1 MSSLLY
7 SKHAKLIENCYPTII
22 GETAPK
28 SSETSYLL
36 FYASSRP
43 AKLLKVAN
51 YLEKRM
57 QNDTYKKRKLDTKVT
72 LAIMNSL
79 LTTCTKDI
87 NLFAKG
93 VLKSISLVLDS
104 GDHEIMWEACH
115 TFGEFSAYYD
125 GSALGVD
132 KELTLLLDSLIIRFC
147 SFCDASHA
155 ETQENVLKMKLLGLK
170 AIGPLMSSELIKT
183 THARDYFDC
192 IVPSLLVNIQ
202 QLEAKH
208 SGNNAPK
215 HEARSSCSS
224 SQIPEVEEC
233 ETELA
238 TVTVDALDSIALK
251 HFRSLIRSCGA
262 ANLNIVTELAF
273 KFLDD
278 FNMWHRECYDI
289 SLVHFLIAEMESSY
303 RHIVIN
309 EILRRLNSCTGGELN
324 QKKVMLAS
332 MLASVLT
339 NRTITVGISVLEIL
353 NALIN
358 HFNKSFDDG
367 SEGILAFRESLLEAV
382 GGLATH
388 VYYPDQINDIL
399 SFIVNKLRLG
409 SREETIDGLPISTLR
424 VALLHCMS
432 VVVSKNEK
440 HTQEQAAICKIGIPF
455 RIISPTLSLFMDEN
469 LTVRKGY
476 GLFFLSYLD
485 SDIENWSIPSRK
497 LSSKGRLIYRAN
509 DPGTEFRTSIHE
521 VLFDYATS
529 NFTLPLDY
537 ALILFIL
544 KTMIRK
550 FEHEEFVRAIPM
562 LFKLQALNEHTPP
575 EEALSQQAL
584 NQVIASYFLHASE
597 VLEIPQLTTYTEEII
612 STRKADNQWWP
623 ELELTEPSDLEK
635 LEGIEFSHLAAPLS
649 QTPHA
654 TISLEKIKNI
664 LSWNSELCGKYADL
678 EKRLSADYVPNAN
691 GYDFQNTKGR
701 IRTSRIIDGLKPK
714 IAQPARNKSE
724 SPLGETKPVKFE
736 TLRDALKSVNDYSEV
751 DTDSSDRQS
760 WSRSTTDKTR
770 SVRSNVSDILSKISA
785 KSSNSSLSLV
795 NSPCLTSRIK

>member
-7 SKHAKLIENCYPTII
+7 SKHAKLIENCYPTIT
-22 GETAPK
+22 GETSPK

-57 QNDTYKKRKLDTKVT
+57 VNDTYKKRKLDIKVT

-104 GDHEIMWEACH
+104 GDHEIMWEACR
-115 TFGEFSAYYD
+115 TFGEFCIFYD

-132 KELTLLLDSLIIRFC
+132 KELTILLDSLVIRFC
-147 SFCDASHA
+147 SFCDASDA

-192 IVPSLLVNIQ
+192 IIPSLLVNIK
-202 QLEAKH
+202 QLEA
-208 SGNNAPK
+208 NN
-215 HEARSSCSS
+215 SCET
-224 SQIPEVEEC
+224 QIDETSEVEAD
-233 ETELA
+233 LH
-238 TVTVDALDSIALK
+238 TVTVDALNLIALK
-251 HFRSLIRSCGA
+251 YFKDLIRTCGA
-262 ANLNIVTELAF
+262 ANLHIVTELAF

-289 SLVHFLIAEMESSY
+289 SLVHFLITEMEPSY

-309 EILRRLNSCTGGELN
+309 EILRRLNTCAGGELD

-358 HFNKSFDDG
+358 HYIKSFNDT
-367 SEGILAFRESLLEAV
+367 SQGIQGFRESLLEAV

-409 SREETIDGLPISTLR
+409 SREESVDGLSISTLR

-432 VVVSKNEK
+432 IAISKSEK
-440 HTQEQAAICKIGIPF
+440 HAQEQSVVCRMGIPF
-455 RIISPTLSLFMDEN
+455 RIISPTLSLFMDAN
-469 LTVRKGY
+469 PTVRKSY
-476 GLFFLSYLD
+476 GLFFLCYLE
-485 SDIENWSIPSRK
+485 SDIENWNTTSRK

-509 DPGTEFRTSIHE
+509 DPGTEFRTSLHE
-521 VLFDYATS
+521 VIFDYATS

-544 KTMIRK
+544 KTMVRK

-575 EEALSQQAL
+575 EEKLSQQAL
-584 NQVIASYFLHASE
+584 DQIIASYFLYASE
-597 VLEIPQLTTYTEEII
+597 VLDIPQLTTYIEEII
-612 STRKADNQWWP
+612 TTRKSHEQWYP
-623 ELELTEPSDLEK
+623 DLEITMPSNLDG
-635 LEGIEFSHLAAPLS
+635 LEGKEFD
-649 QTPHA
+649 QMITPKERTTHIP
-654 TISLEKIKNI
+654 ISLDNIKNI
-664 LSWNSELCGKYADL
+664 LSWNSELRQKFSDL
-678 EKRLSADYVPNAN
+678 EKRLTVDYVPDAN

-714 IAQPARNKSE
+714 IAQPSLKKPENIS
-724 SPLGETKPVKFE
+724 GETKPVKFE
-736 TLRDALKSVNDYSEV
+736 TLRDALSTVNDSIEV
-751 DTDSSDRQS
+751 DTDSSDVQS
-760 WSRSTTDKTR
+760 WSRSTTEKSK

-795 NSPCLTSRIK
+795 NSPYLTSRIK